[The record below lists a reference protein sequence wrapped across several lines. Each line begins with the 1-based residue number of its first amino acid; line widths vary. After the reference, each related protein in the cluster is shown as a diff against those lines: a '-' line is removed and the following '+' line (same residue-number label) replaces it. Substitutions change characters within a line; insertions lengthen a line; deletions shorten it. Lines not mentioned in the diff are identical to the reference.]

1 MSKSLR
7 TSCRL
12 CRLAVLTVATSGV
25 LSGYG
30 SSADSEPAS
39 NAVPRSASPPSAE
52 HLPVFEVKPGF
63 RMELVAAEPL
73 IAAPVAMAFD
83 ENGRLFVVERYDDP
97 NRTGPNA
104 HSGRIRLLEDRER
117 EGEFHVSTIY
127 ADKLPWASAIACYGG
142 GVFVVAGP
150 DIIYLKD
157 TMTNGIAD
165 LRNVVFTGLGST
177 NPVDMLVPPNNL
189 TWGMD
194 NRVHGASAGVPA
206 LLPLSSGPDAAM
218 ASLTSA
224 DFSFDP
230 RSLTICAEAG
240 PGQSGLSF
248 DNWGRK
254 FTCDFRRPLRTPR
267 YEPRYLARNPFF
279 PPPPR
284 MQEVASPATR
294 IFEHPVPLARSAPT
308 TNSASALAPGAT
320 VPTTTW
326 LTNAQGCVVYRGGAF
341 GSNYLGNVFVADPS
355 AHVIHRFVLR
365 EAGLDVTAARALDET
380 NAEFVASPDPHFRPV
395 QIVNGPDGALYVA
408 NRQDARDHGR
418 VYRLAPTSFKPPKPA
433 QLSKATTYELVA
445 MLSRTNGWQRD
456 TAARL
461 LYERRDPTAM
471 QPLASLFTNSRVPWA
486 RLHALQALDGL
497 GALNS
502 RYVLAGLRDADGRVR
517 EHSVLLSEKLL
528 TAGPLPDSALGPAP
542 PHGGRFIRTGALP
555 TGLHGRGASP
565 ARQCAVPGGPAFAR
579 ANQFVDA
586 GSGLQLVGRWGGRP
600 FHPAR
605 WQCAPPRRSPR
616 PGLAA
621 PAGGDDRC

>member
-1 MSKSLR
+1 M
-7 TSCRL
+7 T
-12 CRLAVLTVATSGV
+12 LTA
-25 LSGYG
+25 
-30 SSADSEPAS
+30 
-39 NAVPRSASPPSAE
+39 
-52 HLPVFEVKPGF
+52 PG
-63 RMELVAAEPL
+63 RMR
-73 IAAPVAMAFD
+73 IPVASVCWKT
-83 ENGRLFVVERYDDP
+83 GR
-97 NRTGPNA
+97 
-104 HSGRIRLLEDRER
+104 GRASFTL
-117 EGEFHVSTIY
+117 VPIY

-408 NRQDARDHGR
+408 DRQDARDHGR
-418 VYRLAPTSFKPPKPA
+418 VYRLAPTSSSRPNPRSSARRQPTSWWQCYHTQTAGSVTPPPGCFT
-433 QLSKATTYELVA
+433 SGATQRPC
-445 MLSRTNGWQRD
+445 SRWQ
-456 TAARL
+456 ACSL
-461 LYERRDPTAM
+461 I
-471 QPLASLFTNSRVPWA
+471 LAVPWA

-502 RYVLAGLRDADGRVR
+502 R
-517 EHSVLLSEKLL
+517 
-528 TAGPLPDSALGPAP
+528 
-542 PHGGRFIRTGALP
+542 
-555 TGLHGRGASP
+555 
-565 ARQCAVPGGPAFAR
+565 
-579 ANQFVDA
+579 
-586 GSGLQLVGRWGGRP
+586 
-600 FHPAR
+600 
-605 WQCAPPRRSPR
+605 
-616 PGLAA
+616 
-621 PAGGDDRC
+621 